1 MVLSEKDRTGS
12 DQENES
18 SFMKICMIVP
28 DAMVKGGIASVVNG
42 YRSYDFGK
50 EYEIIYVESYCDGS
64 KWKKL
69 FKALKG
75 YLEFAK
81 VLKKEKPDLVHVHSS
96 FGPSFYRKMPFI
108 YMAYR
113 KKLPIVNHIHGAEFD
128 TFYLNATDKKKS
140 LIRKVYQHCDRLIA
154 LSEEWKERLKMIVP
168 EEKIT
173 VLTNYCT
180 IPADLPEKRKNQML
194 FLGEIGQ
201 RKGGFDIPSIL
212 AESHLQEN
220 SIRFIFA
227 GDGQTEDI
235 ARIKKE
241 IEEKGLGEWVKFPGW
256 VRGKEKEQLL
266 RESKI
271 FLFPSYNEGMPM
283 AVLEAMAYGLAIVT
297 TEVGGIPKLITDG
310 EDGYL
315 CRPGDTESMGRCIR
329 ILFAD
334 EKLTE
339 SMSAKARQ
347 KAVSGYSRESHIRKL
362 LQIYRDVLEKR
373 GCDQSDR

>member
-1 MVLSEKDRTGS
+1 
-12 DQENES
+12 
-18 SFMKICMIVP
+18 
-28 DAMVKGGIASVVNG
+28 MVKGGIASVVNG

-64 KWKKL
+64 KGKKL

-75 YLEFAK
+75 YLQFAK
-81 VLKKEKPDLVHVHSS
+81 ALKREKPDLVHIHSS

-113 KKLPIVNHIHGAEFD
+113 KKLLIVNHIHGAEFD
-128 TFYLNATDKKKS
+128 TFYLNATEKKRD
-140 LIRKVYQHCDRLIA
+140 LIRKVYRRCDRLIA
-154 LSEEWKERLKMIVP
+154 LSEEWKERLQMIVP

-180 IPADLPEKRKNQML
+180 IPKDLPEKRKNQIL
-194 FLGEIGQ
+194 FLGEIGR

-212 AESHLQEN
+212 AGSHLREN
-220 SIRFIFA
+220 HIRFIFA
-227 GDGQTEDI
+227 GDGQAEDV
-235 ARIKKE
+235 ARIKNE
-241 IEEKGLGEWVKFPGW
+241 IEEKGLGEWVEFPGW
-256 VRGKEKEQLL
+256 VRGQEKEQLL
-266 RESKI
+266 RESKV

-315 CRPGDTESMGRCIR
+315 CRPGDAESMSRCIR
-329 ILFAD
+329 TLFAD

-339 SMSAKARQ
+339 RMSAKARQ
-347 KAVSGYSRESHIRKL
+347 KAISEYSRESHIRRL
-362 LQIYRDVLEKR
+362 LQIYREVLEKR
-373 GCDQSDR
+373 GCKQSDR